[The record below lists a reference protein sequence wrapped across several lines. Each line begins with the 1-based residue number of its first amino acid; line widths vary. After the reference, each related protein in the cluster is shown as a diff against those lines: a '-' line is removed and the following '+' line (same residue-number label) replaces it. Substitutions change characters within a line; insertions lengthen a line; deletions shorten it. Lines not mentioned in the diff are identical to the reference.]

1 MTAHDERDLVRQI
14 EGHLLL
20 AAAREEGRTAAVRLS
35 SRLGRLTDSQREDV
49 EREFQ
54 AEYLAL
60 ARLSWRR
67 TAERAEEL
75 RAAYEA
81 RYRELRGRLLACCL
95 LGCALL
101 AAVVLVAVSAAA

>member
-1 MTAHDERDLVRQI
+1 M
-14 EGHLLL
+14 
-20 AAAREEGRTAAVRLS
+20 
-35 SRLGRLTDSQREDV
+35 

-81 RYRELRGRLLACCL
+81 RYRALRGRLLACCL